1 MVNAAAIKARV
12 ARWRYVV
19 PNAITCASLTV
30 GLIGCVLAFVQQDF
44 AGAAWLVVLSVLLD
58 KLDGTAARLLKA
70 TSAIGVQLDSF
81 ADFVVFGI
89 APGAFLYAAGL
100 AQHNAGQ
107 GPWAG
112 EAGGIVL
119 AILCASYVVAACLRL
134 AKFNVLA
141 AVPSAPGAPKVFY
154 GLPSTFAGG
163 LLALCYILAD
173 KYALGPVLDY
183 LPVFAFVCGLL
194 MLSNLPLPKLVPR
207 KDKIIN
213 ILQAINIVVVY
224 VFGILRLFPEY
235 LWSNVILYA
244 LIGFGWGIVNR
255 KQLLAARQLDP
266 YEAPEPADDDE

>member
-30 GLIGCVLAFVQQDF
+30 GLAGCVLAFVSHDF
-44 AGAAWLVVLSVLLD
+44 VGAAWLVVLSVLLD
-58 KLDGTAARLLKA
+58 KLDGTVARLLKA

-81 ADFVVFGI
+81 ADFVVFGV

-100 AQHNAGQ
+100 DQHMQGR
-107 GPWAG
+107 GPWSG
-112 EAGGIVL
+112 QVGGIVL
-119 AILCASYVVAACLRL
+119 GVLCALYVVAACLRL

-141 AVPSAPGAPKVFY
+141 AVPSPPGAPKVFY

-163 LLALCYILAD
+163 LLALTYILAA
-173 KYALGPVLDY
+173 KYEVTAVLDY
-183 LPVFAFVCGLL
+183 LPVLAFGCGLM

-207 KDKIIN
+207 KDKVIN
-213 ILQAINIVVVY
+213 VLQAINIVVVY
-224 VFGILRLFPEY
+224 VFGIARLFPEY

-244 LIGFGWGIVNR
+244 LIGFGWGIANR
-255 KQLLAARQLDP
+255 EKLLAARLLDP
-266 YEAPEPADDDE
+266 YEAPDPPDDDE